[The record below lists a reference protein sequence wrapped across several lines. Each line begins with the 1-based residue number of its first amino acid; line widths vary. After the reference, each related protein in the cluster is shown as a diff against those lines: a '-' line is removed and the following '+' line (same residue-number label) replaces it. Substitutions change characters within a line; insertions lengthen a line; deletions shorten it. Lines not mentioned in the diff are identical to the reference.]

1 MIDFNKSSAWI
12 DFASIT
18 PVSTSGQLDFETISE
33 LPSFSHISSA
43 MCGAN
48 GDSIVTLVL

>member
-12 DFASIT
+12 ALASIT
-18 PVSTSGQLDFETISE
+18 PVSTSGQLVFETSLG

-48 GDSIVTLVL
+48 GDNIATLVL